1 MSTLKLGL
9 WMNPEMQNVS
19 NDNMLSFIEYLN
31 EGVNDPAIFKAVFLS
46 GGPGSGKSF
55 TVGKNG
61 AALAALG
68 FRVVNSDT
76 AFENAMKKAGMEMN
90 ADNIFSAQ
98 GQNLRAGA
106 VELTG
111 KQKELYITGRL
122 GLVIDGTGRDAAK
135 ILRQKA
141 EMEQLGYET
150 AMVFV
155 NTDLETAI
163 NRDAKRGQGGRSL
176 GSAEVTVMWKSVQR
190 NIGTFQSAFGS
201 NFYVVDNSEGSNF
214 KSDVLRIFKQI
225 GRWSKRDPK
234 NRIAQAWIRQQK
246 SG

>member
-1 MSTLKLGL
+1 L
-9 WMNPEMQNVS
+9 
-19 NDNMLSFIEYLN
+19 LSFIEYLT
-31 EGVNDPAIFKAVFLS
+31 EGVNDPAIFKAVFLA

-90 ADNIFSAQ
+90 PDNIFSAQ
-98 GQNLRAGA
+98 GQNIRAGA
-106 VELTG
+106 KELTA
-111 KQKELYITGRL
+111 KQRDLYLLGRL

-135 ILRQKA
+135 ILRQKNI
-141 EMEQLGYET
+141 MEQLGYET

-163 NRDAKRGQGGRSL
+163 NRDSARGQDGRSL
-176 GSAEVTVMWKSVQR
+176 GSAEVTTMWKSVQK

-201 NFYVVDNSEGSNF
+201 NFYVVDNSEGSDF
-214 KSDVLRIFKQI
+214 KRDTLRVFKQI
-225 GRWSKRDPK
+225 GKWSKRSPK

>member
-1 MSTLKLGL
+1 
-9 WMNPEMQNVS
+9 MQ
-19 NDNMLSFIEYLN
+19 SFSEFLN
-31 EGVNDPAIFKAVFLS
+31 EGVNDPAIFKAVFLA

-76 AFENAMKKAGMEMN
+76 AFERAMDKAGLEMN
-90 ADNIFSAQ
+90 PESIFSAQ

-106 VELTG
+106 VELTN
-111 KQKELYITGRL
+111 KQKDLYLIGRL

-135 ILRQKA
+135 ILRQKTQ
-141 EMEQLGYET
+141 MEQLGYET

-155 NTDLETAI
+155 NTDLETAVG
-163 NRDAKRGQGGRSL
+163 RDAKRGQDGRSL
-176 GSAEVTVMWKSVQR
+176 GSAEVSTMWKAVQK

-201 NFYVVDNSEGSNF
+201 NFYVVDNSEGSDFKRDTLRVF
-214 KSDVLRIFKQI
+214 KSI
-225 GRWSKRDPK
+225 GKWSKRSPK
-234 NRIAQAWIRQQK
+234 NRVAQAWIRQQSSK
-246 SG
+246 

>member
-1 MSTLKLGL
+1 
-9 WMNPEMQNVS
+9 
-19 NDNMLSFIEYLN
+19 MLSFLEFLN
-31 EGVNDPAIFKAVFLS
+31 EGVNDPAIFKAVFLA

-61 AALAALG
+61 AALVALG

-76 AFENAMKKAGMEMN
+76 AFERAMEKAGMDMN
-90 ADNIFSAQ
+90 PDNIFSAQ
-98 GQNLRAGA
+98 GQNIRASA
-106 VELTG
+106 VDLTA
-111 KQKELYITGRL
+111 KQKELYLQGRL

-135 ILRQKA
+135 ILRQKT

-163 NRDAKRGQGGRSL
+163 NRDAKRQRSL
-176 GSAEVTVMWKSVQR
+176 GDKEVTTMWKSVQN

-214 KSDVLRIFKQI
+214 QRDTLRVFKKI
-225 GRWSKRDPK
+225 GAWSKKDPR
-234 NRIAQAWIRQQK
+234 NRVAQAWIRQERSK
-246 SG
+246 

>member
-1 MSTLKLGL
+1 
-9 WMNPEMQNVS
+9 
-19 NDNMLSFIEYLN
+19 MLSFFEFLN
-31 EGVNDPAIFKAVFLS
+31 EGVNDPAIFKAVFLA

-68 FRVVNSDT
+68 FRIVNSDT

-98 GQNLRAGA
+98 GQNIRAGA
-106 VELTG
+106 KELTD
-111 KQKELYITGRL
+111 KQQELYLTGRL
-122 GLVIDGTGRDAAK
+122 GIVIDGTGRNAAK
-135 ILRQKA
+135 ILKQKKQL
-141 EMEQLGYET
+141 EQIGYET

-163 NRDAKRGQGGRSL
+163 RRDSARGAKPGGRSI
-176 GSAEVTVMWKSVQR
+176 GSAEVSVMWKSVQK
-190 NIGTFQSAFGS
+190 NIGAFQSAFGS
-201 NFYVVDNSEGSNF
+201 NFYVVDNSEGSDF
-214 KSDVLRIFKQI
+214 QRDTLRVFKQI